1 MRTLVATDLSEASDE
16 ALRQAFASARS
27 AGGPVAICHV
37 MPEFAQVQG
46 LFPLDAPSDLAA
58 DFEPRAQT
66 INAMRE
72 QLRRVFPT
80 AAEDVEMRLDEGAP
94 YAGILNQAE
103 RWRADRVVVGSGT
116 KTGIERVLLGSV
128 AARVVRY
135 AHCPVLVARPV
146 AAGAVLVAT
155 DLSDPSMPALRAGAE
170 EARLRQVPRLVVL
183 HVEEVAEVAVAPAF
197 FGAAP
202 IALPENLL
210 QERREAARRL
220 IEGALERFEMT
231 AEIEV
236 VYGDAAHEI
245 LQRSESLPAEVLVVG
260 TRGRTGF
267 SRLLLGSVAER
278 LVRDASCSVL
288 AVRLM
293 AE

>member
-46 LFPLDAPSDLAA
+46 LFPLDAPSDLAT

-116 KTGIERVLLGSV
+116 KTGIERVLLGGRDRVSGGFHG
-128 AARVVRY
+128 ANQRARC
-135 AHCPVLVARPV
+135 H
-146 AAGAVLVAT
+146 
-155 DLSDPSMPALRAGAE
+155 
-170 EARLRQVPRLVVL
+170 
-183 HVEEVAEVAVAPAF
+183 
-197 FGAAP
+197 
-202 IALPENLL
+202 
-210 QERREAARRL
+210 
-220 IEGALERFEMT
+220 
-231 AEIEV
+231 
-236 VYGDAAHEI
+236 HEI
-245 LQRSESLPAEVLVVG
+245 TMEKPAPKFVVG
-260 TRGRTGF
+260 
-267 SRLLLGSVAER
+267 
-278 LVRDASCSVL
+278 
-288 AVRLM
+288 
-293 AE
+293 